1 MCTEIKMWSSD
12 FITLLFIFQYNKSMA
27 HIVVM
32 HPHVLKDHPSLQI
45 FQKDKKDE
53 GQIEE
58 NEVDWD

>member
-1 MCTEIKMWSSD
+1 
-12 FITLLFIFQYNKSMA
+12 MA

-58 NEVDWD
+58 NEVD

>member
-1 MCTEIKMWSSD
+1 
-12 FITLLFIFQYNKSMA
+12 MA

-32 HPHVLKDHPSLQI
+32 HPHGLKDHPSLQI

-58 NEVDWD
+58 NEVD